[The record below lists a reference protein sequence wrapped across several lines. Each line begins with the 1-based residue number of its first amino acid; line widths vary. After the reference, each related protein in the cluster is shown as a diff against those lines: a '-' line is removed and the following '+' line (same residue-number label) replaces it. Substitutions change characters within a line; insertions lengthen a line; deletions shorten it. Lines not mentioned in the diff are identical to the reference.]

1 MFVYLCLICSLC
13 FGFYGSVKAQGV
25 RFKDGLT
32 VTIKTKTTPADSVK
46 DIQDMVV
53 CVGTT
58 ENTIHRLITDLKNK
72 LYYGYDIIVIPQS
85 ETNKFQLSFK
95 PLSINPGKYTN
106 VDNLAAQVIP
116 KYPDDILVEGGDT
129 ITLELLENPQTKVKL
144 FDVLKIT
151 NGDSKG
157 GDFLAEQKPARD
169 FTIDDVV
176 LQLTKMEV
184 FVNGEKIGRG
194 GGGMSGAN
202 IYIYLPDKGRFI
214 MSPFPRKGF
223 NLQKIGIAE
232 NNKISFSFNGDNY
245 KIVSTA
251 PVLGSGVKWN
261 IWILHDPDYRS
272 SYNLSPNSYEQGAS
286 DKIEFLFKKLQ

>member
-1 MFVYLCLICSLC
+1 
-13 FGFYGSVKAQGV
+13 
-25 RFKDGLT
+25 
-32 VTIKTKTTPADSVK
+32 
-46 DIQDMVV
+46 MVV
-53 CVGTT
+53 YVGTT

-72 LYYGYDIIVIPQS
+72 LYYGYDIVVIPQS

-116 KYPDDILVEGGDT
+116 KYPDDILVEGDDT

-151 NGDSKG
+151 NGSSKG
-157 GDFLAEQKPARD
+157 GDFFAEQKPARD

-251 PVLGSGVKWN
+251 PVLGSGGKWN